1 MSQNDMS
8 LANANGATFR
18 ADVNSA
24 LQALA
29 SNNGGSSAPSTAY
42 ANQWWFDTGSDIL
55 KIRDEANAN
64 WVNVA
69 SLVGTTWI
77 PYSNGSVLGTL
88 ANQNASG
95 ISTNL
100 ALSAKH
106 IAFATTAVSSGT
118 PDFATSG
125 NVVSLSSTAT
135 ANTLGTVQAGFIGV
149 VHYGVAITITHNGT
163 SRILPTGANIT
174 TAVGDVEIVL
184 SLGSGN
190 WRTIAYMRADG
201 TALGAGSATKAQ
213 LEAASSTS
221 TFASPGRQQYH
232 PSAAKYWGQSTVSAG
247 VPATPGGASFN
258 VSSVTDVA
266 TGRATWNFTTAFSS
280 SNYGAFG
287 CTEYNSGSNSGE
299 LHIVE
304 NGGRS
309 TTAVAM
315 RNMHTGASSNA
326 TLQDPGGWH
335 VLGFG
340 TQA

>member
-1 MSQNDMS
+1 MSQNDFS

-24 LQALA
+24 FQAIA
-29 SNNGGSSAPSTAY
+29 SNNGGSSAPSTTY
-42 ANQWWFDTGSDIL
+42 ANMWWFDTGSDIL
-55 KIRDEANAN
+55 KIRDESNAN

-88 ANQNASG
+88 ANQNASAVG
-95 ISTNL
+95 VNI
-100 ALSAKH
+100 AMSAKSV
-106 IAFATTAVSSGT
+106 AFATTSVSSGT

-125 NVVSLSSTAT
+125 NVVTLSSTAT

-149 VHYGVAITITHNGT
+149 IHYGVAITITHNGT

-174 TAVGDVEIVL
+174 TTVGDVEIVL

-232 PSAAKYWGQSTVSAG
+232 PSAAKYWAQSTVTAA
-247 VPATPGGASFN
+247 VPASPPNAGFN
-258 VSSVTDVA
+258 VSTVSDIA
-266 TGRATWNFTTAFSS
+266 TGRATFNFTTAFST
-280 SNYGAFG
+280 SNYVGVG

-309 TTAVAM
+309 TTSIAM

-340 TQA
+340 TQ

>member
-29 SNNGGSSAPSTAY
+29 SNNGGSSAPSTTY

-88 ANQNASG
+88 ANIDYSSIGQNL
-95 ISTNL
+95 TMN
-100 ALSAKH
+100 AKH
-106 IAFATTAVSSGT
+106 VAFASSSISSGT
-118 PDFATSG
+118 PNFATAG
-125 NVVSLSSTAT
+125 NVVSVTSTAT

-149 VHYGVAITITHNGT
+149 LHYAVAITLTHNAT
-163 SRILPTGANIT
+163 SRILPTAANIT
-174 TAVGDVEIVL
+174 TASGDVEIVL

-201 TALGAGSATKAQ
+201 TAVGAGSATKSQ
-213 LEAASSTS
+213 LETGSATGVF
-221 TFASPGRQQYH
+221 TSPGRQQYH

-280 SNYGAFG
+280 SSFGAFG